1 MPLRNCHHIADNLL
15 RQAESNCP
23 FCHQMRYWVLGL
35 IPSPGTA
42 LPGEVD
48 RCLTGSRHLDT
59 PEFEKVSTQEER
71 KTFVEKLD
79 EACII
84 YLLNSM
90 CKIGFTWTEKIVT
103 NLGEVPLRSKKKI
116 VSDKLYR
123 ALYSKIL
130 LPYHEFFQGK
140 LNFKASVFLCF
151 HHITLILVHQCAIIT
166 LGIWRS
172 HDRTPR
178 EIPVASTDEINTVS
192 EEAGGVTAELGVAA
206 NANYCINQ
214 SDT

>member
-1 MPLRNCHHIADNLL
+1 MADN
-15 RQAESNCP
+15 
-23 FCHQMRYWVLGL
+23 
-35 IPSPGTA
+35 I
-42 LPGEVD
+42 
-48 RCLTGSRHLDT
+48 SRHITVIGPANIKLTECLENLDKKDREIRRKPELKNNLESYVYATKEKLDT

-90 CKIGFTWTEKIVT
+90 CKIGFTWTEKMVT

-123 ALYSKIL
+123 ALYSEIL
-130 LPYHEFFQGK
+130 IPYHEFFQGK

-166 LGIWRS
+166 LGIW
-172 HDRTPR
+172 
-178 EIPVASTDEINTVS
+178 
-192 EEAGGVTAELGVAA
+192 
-206 NANYCINQ
+206 
-214 SDT
+214 

>member
-1 MPLRNCHHIADNLL
+1 MQLKTVALEHLL
-15 RQAESNCP
+15 RKSLLLKLENLDKKDREIRRKPELKNNLES
-23 FCHQMRYWVLGL
+23 YVYA
-35 IPSPGTA
+35 TK
-42 LPGEVD
+42 EK
-48 RCLTGSRHLDT
+48 LDT

-90 CKIGFTWTEKIVT
+90 CKIGFTWTEKMVT

-151 HHITLILVHQCAIIT
+151 HHITLILVHQFAIIT